1 MPPDGTFPGHAHRG
15 LFLRIIVFFMPHV
28 PPSSRPY
35 CPGRA
40 FCGRKARPCD
50 PPRPPA
56 QHARTPRLKNIVT
69 MAIRN
74 MPAHWDVPG
83 LSRAV
88 PRSGWACTVIL
99 QRAFLRIIVFSSY
112 LFSKDYLF
120 SKEICLFVF
129 LVISLHAQK
138 YKGQKARSSAGRFR
152 PL

>member
-40 FCGRKARPCD
+40 FPRRKARPCA
-50 PPRPPA
+50 PPPA
-56 QHARTPRLKNIVT
+56 AGATRSDSTPEKHCGDGN
-69 MAIRN
+69 N